1 MLGRMRCLVGGGVVE
16 DSPRGA
22 AVVKRVSPASRRV
35 HNATSSAA
43 AAATAA
49 GEEEEGKG
57 GPCVRSPDLMETVHE
72 VAIYIHRFHNLDLF
86 QQGWYQMKISATWEE
101 GGAKTPASPARV
113 VQYEAPDVGADDA
126 LGIWKIDDADNSFYT
141 QPFRIKYAR
150 QDIYLSVMVSFNIF
164 NSEEEG
170 PAASSVIL
178 KFELI
183 YAPTLE
189 NGCDIQASN
198 GTSSAAVHEFRVPR
212 RALLGSHSYC
222 PVHFDAFHSVL
233 VDLTL
238 HIVYLKA
245 GATKSSLKIPDQGLG
260 PTSHHIVKGLLT
272 SREMLLEELKK
283 ISDAI
288 GKTIEDLD
296 VADLNLGKYE
306 AVQPL
311 KSGLPN
317 SNKVFPATTKGVG
330 HLAGI
335 LHDFLERPNSVA
347 DGGNDVM
354 LYSLP
359 KEELLELFLTVSSQ
373 LSLLWNAF
381 LKFHRTNKT
390 KILDYLRD
398 IWALDR
404 KSEWSIWTVHS
415 KIEIPHRYLRSTGDE
430 SSHRHSL
437 LRVSGSRKFHD
448 DPVQNSASRAELHR
462 KSITQMK
469 INTLSVQDMH
479 IYADPSRVPVVLIE
493 QHVMVVPQHGSSKDL
508 ATNSSE
514 QKDTIVLPKLQGDSL
529 ALKSSAG
536 KKGGRILRAVVFGH
550 HLDLRLVRNQWLL
563 LDPGADCLMSE
574 ANEDKTS
581 GDFKEMGGR
590 LAEEVVAFLK
600 KKVEKLAKYGGCKEL
615 KLSFVGHSIGN
626 IIIRTAL
633 AEPALQPYLKNLYTY
648 MSISGPHLGYWYSSN
663 SLFNSGLW
671 LLKKLKGAQC
681 IHQLT
686 FSDDQDPQ
694 NTFFYKLC
702 KLKTLENFKN
712 IILLSSPQ
720 DGYVPYH
727 SARIELCPAASSDNS
742 KKGQVFTEMLNNCL
756 DQIRAPS
763 SQTRIFMRCDVN
775 FDQSAHG
782 RNLNTMIGRA
792 AHIEFLETDI
802 YAKFIMCYICI
813 TGTTT
818 GSRPDHHQHHHQKET
833 RRRADLRR
841 GETAADVSPS
851 PSPPTRT

>member
-1 MLGRMRCLVGGGVVE
+1 MFSRMKCLVGGGVE
-16 DSPRGA
+16 DSPRA
-22 AVVKRVSPASRRV
+22 AVRRVSPASTRV
-35 HNATSSAA
+35 HN

-49 GEEEEGKG
+49 GAGGKSG
-57 GPCVRSPDLMETVHE
+57 FRFRLPDVMETVHE

-101 GGAKTPASPARV
+101 GGVKKPASPARV
-113 VQYEAPDVGADDA
+113 VQYEAPDVGVDDA

-150 QDIYLSVMVSFNIF
+150 QDIYLSVMVSFNIL

-189 NGCDIQASN
+189 NGSDIHASSVA
-198 GTSSAAVHEFRVPR
+198 SSASVHEFRVPR
-212 RALLGSHSYC
+212 RALLGLHSYC

-245 GATKSSLKIPDQGLG
+245 GATKSSLKMPDQGLG
-260 PTSHHIVKGLLT
+260 PTSHHIVKALLT

-288 GKTIEDLD
+288 GKRIEDLD
-296 VADLNLGKYE
+296 GANFNLGKYE
-306 AVQPL
+306 AVQPS
-311 KSGLPN
+311 KSVLTN
-317 SNKVFPATTKGVG
+317 SSKNFPTTTKGVG

-335 LHDFLERPNSVA
+335 LHDFLERPNSVV
-347 DGGNDVM
+347 DGANDVM
-354 LYSLP
+354 PYTLP

-381 LKFHRTNKT
+381 LKFHRINKT

-398 IWALDR
+398 SWALDR

-415 KIEIPHRYLRSTGDE
+415 KVEIPHRYLRSTTEE

-437 LRVSGSRKFHD
+437 LRVSGSGKFHD
-448 DPVQNSASRAELHR
+448 DPVQHSASRAELHR
-462 KSITQMK
+462 KSIAQMK

-479 IYADPSRVPVVLIE
+479 LHADPACVPVVLIE

-514 QKDTIVLPKLQGDSL
+514 QKDTILLPKLQGDSL
-529 ALKSSAG
+529 PLKSSAG
-536 KKGGRILRAVVFGH
+536 KGGCILRAVIFVHGFQGH

-563 LDPGADCLMSE
+563 LDPGAECLMSE

-600 KKVEKLAKYGGCKEL
+600 KKVDKLAKYGGCKGL

-633 AEPALQPYLKNLYTY
+633 AEPALQPYLKDLYTY
-648 MSISGPHLGYWYSSN
+648 ISISGPHLGYWYSSN

-694 NTFFYKLC
+694 NTFFYRLC

-727 SARIELCPAASSDNS
+727 SARIELCPAASSDSS

-763 SQTRIFMRCDVN
+763 SETRIFMRCDVN

-782 RNLNTMIGRA
+782 TNLNTMIGRA

-802 YAKFIMCYICI
+802 YAKFIMW
-813 TGTTT
+813 
-818 GSRPDHHQHHHQKET
+818 SFPELFR
-833 RRRADLRR
+833 
-841 GETAADVSPS
+841 
-851 PSPPTRT
+851 